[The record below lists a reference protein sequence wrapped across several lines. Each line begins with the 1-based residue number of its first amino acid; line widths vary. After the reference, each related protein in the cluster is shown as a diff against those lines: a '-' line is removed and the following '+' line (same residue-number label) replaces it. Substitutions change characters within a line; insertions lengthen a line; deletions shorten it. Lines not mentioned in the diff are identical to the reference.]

1 MVIFRT
7 VIFWWSTVFLI
18 LLGTSLF
25 LDLTGIVKVW
35 PLQSWL
41 WQFFLLLVVGSAS
54 LILFTP
60 YILKCF
66 YSCRV
71 LDHKV
76 AIMEFRLVLALQR
89 LCRETGLPTP
99 TLMIQNRDEVNAFST
114 GFHTDHS
121 YIVLTQGL
129 VDRLS
134 FKEVMAI
141 MAHELMHIRNG
152 DMCTLSLMQ
161 ATLYLLSTLPANLA
175 YFIFER
181 GIFRRPGPSVLYFLV
196 YSVCYV
202 AMVWPAGLFVSW
214 YSRRQEYRADREGA
228 ELIGKDTMH
237 TVLRNLRIGE
247 TNESVPN
254 YFLAFISPQSALS
267 YFKQL
272 FSTHASLEERLT
284 ALRRQK

>member
-7 VIFWWSTVFLI
+7 VICWWSTVFLV

-25 LDLTGIVKVW
+25 LEFTGLTQTW
-35 PLQSWL
+35 PPQSWM
-41 WQFFLLLVVGSAS
+41 WRFILLLIVGSAS
-54 LILFTP
+54 LILSTP
-60 YILKCF
+60 YILKWF

-89 LCRETGLPTP
+89 LSRESGLTTP
-99 TLMIQNRDEVNAFST
+99 RLLIQDRDEINAFST
-114 GFHTDHS
+114 GFHPDHS

-175 YFIFER
+175 YFIIER
-181 GIFRRPGPSVLYFLV
+181 GILRRSGPSILYFLV
-196 YSVCYV
+196 YSVCYI

-214 YSRRQEYRADREGA
+214 YSRKQEYRADREGA
-228 ELIGKDTMH
+228 ELIGQDNMRA
-237 TVLRNLRIGE
+237 VLRNLRSGE
-247 TNESVPN
+247 ANESVPN

-267 YFKQL
+267 YFKRL
-272 FSTHASLEERLT
+272 FSTHASLDERLT
-284 ALRRQK
+284 ALRKRK